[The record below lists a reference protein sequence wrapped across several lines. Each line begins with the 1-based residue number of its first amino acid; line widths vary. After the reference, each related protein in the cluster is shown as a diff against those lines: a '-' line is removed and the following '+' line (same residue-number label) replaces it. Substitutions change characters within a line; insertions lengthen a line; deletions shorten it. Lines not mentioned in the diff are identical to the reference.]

1 MRVFQANSR
10 EVFLS
15 SKRLPRKTAGF
26 ATRRTVV
33 AKLELAL
40 QRSADPFSF
49 EATSARGSSGTE
61 VFVDSKSSSG
71 IAANLLAL
79 QFGKTFQTVV
89 GRIFASET
97 QDHNLSVAKSYQS

>member
-1 MRVFQANSR
+1 M
-10 EVFLS
+10 S
-15 SKRLPRKTAGF
+15 SKQIRERCSCLPSVFHGKPLVSP
-26 ATRRTVV
+26 TRRTVV

-49 EATSARGSSGTE
+49 EATSARGSFGTE

-79 QFGKTFQTVV
+79 RFGKTFQTVV